1 MYFAPLGSFGS
12 PSTHPYQLP
21 KNISGVRY
29 LDLTTD
35 CIWTSNCLLICSYF
49 VLHLCSLES
58 EQYICFTGV
67 PRLEW
72 PTIQFFAL
80 NSEMP
85 IICPYTYVRWW
96 YVCGVCVYV
105 CFHITLLEWI
115 LCSLFFEANEAIQAQ
130 WWYYHRARGFS
141 GWGSGWVEH
150 LGS

>member
-29 LDLTTD
+29 LDDWLY
-35 CIWTSNCLLICSYF
+35 IWTSNCLLICSYF

-67 PRLEW
+67 PWLEW

-115 LCSLFFEANEAIQAQ
+115 LCSLFLRPMKRFRHNDDTITGQE
-130 WWYYHRARGFS
+130 GLV
-141 GWGSGWVEH
+141 VEV
-150 LGS
+150 LVGLST